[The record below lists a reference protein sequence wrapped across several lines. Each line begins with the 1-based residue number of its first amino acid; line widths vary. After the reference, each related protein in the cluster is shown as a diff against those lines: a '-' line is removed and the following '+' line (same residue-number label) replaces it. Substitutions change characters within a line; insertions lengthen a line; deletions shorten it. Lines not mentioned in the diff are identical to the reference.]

1 MALGSAL
8 ALVGAIANSGLIGSS
23 ASKKAAKAQV
33 QAAQESAAV
42 QKYIY
47 DTTREDYKPYRDV
60 GYGAL
65 GKLAGLYGINM
76 PESTSTDWEAYVRGN
91 PDALSNWKQVVGTQS
106 DIFGGNIGKFG
117 EYHYAKDGSRRD
129 LTPYRTTPSTAEP
142 YADFY
147 KSPDYQFRLQEG
159 EKAINR
165 AAAAR
170 GLWNSGATIKSLDRF
185 NQGEAAGAFD
195 TYANRLASLAGVG
208 QTATSAVAQAGQ
220 QYANGASTAY
230 TNAGNARASGY
241 QNSAN
246 SWQNAIQNVTDIG
259 MYGFGGGFGK

>member
-8 ALVGAIANSGLIGSS
+8 ALVGATAASGLIGSK

-65 GKLAGLYGINM
+65 GKLAGLYGIDTGSSG
-76 PESTSTDWEAYVRGN
+76 PTDYAAYVKN
-91 PDALSNWKQVVGTQS
+91 SPDLLAEYKRVGGQFGSMEEYGRFHWNRYGQS
-106 DIFGGNIGKFG
+106 ENR
-117 EYHYAKDGSRRD
+117 S
-129 LTPYRTTPSTAEP
+129 LPSSATSQPGAGRFD
-142 YADFY
+142 DFY